1 LSLKREKRYT
11 TDPQGEKMTKTK
23 RIALSTVFLL
33 SLGAASAMADCT
45 PEQVIQMHDRGLSQE
60 LIESICGSSQQGQ
73 RCVTEYGVCKLP
85 APANVGTPCSCTNKY
100 TGRSDRGT
108 VQK

>member
-1 LSLKREKRYT
+1 
-11 TDPQGEKMTKTK
+11 MTKTK
-23 RIALSTVFLL
+23 SVAISTFFMLFLGT
-33 SLGAASAMADCT
+33 SSAMAECT

-73 RCVTEYGVCKLP
+73 RCVTKYGVCNLP
-85 APANVGTPCSCTNKY
+85 APAKVGTPCSCTNKY
-100 TGRSDRGT
+100 TGRSDPGT